1 MKRLGVDEL
10 YRCCDETVLKFE
22 TTDELPPLEGTI
34 GQARALDAIHFGLS
48 LDSSGFNIFLLGDNG
63 TGKMSTIK
71 GILEKQSL
79 TKPVPSDWCYVYNFR
94 DTDAPMAISLDPGQ
108 AVVFQ
113 KDMEEL
119 VKTLR
124 AEIPKV
130 FESKEYE
137 KQKNKIMEEFQKRQR
152 DLFSVLEDEAQAKGF
167 SIRKTVSGLLIVP
180 VKKTGEPLTEEEF
193 EALDT
198 ETKKKVEDLGK
209 ILQDKLDDVVRA
221 VREGEKLLKEQL
233 LKLERDAALSAVGH
247 LIEDI
252 KRKHIQNEKILH
264 YLENVK
270 EDMLEHLDDFKSTEE
285 QAPPLPFMKL
295 PKTEPTFTRYTV
307 NVLVNNKDGKDGKGA
322 PCVFESNPA
331 YYNLF
336 GRIEHK
342 FQYGVAVTD
351 FSMIK
356 AGSLHRAN
364 GGYIVINVLDLL
376 RNLFAYDALKRA
388 IRNREIK
395 IEDVWEQYRLIS
407 TTALKPEAIP
417 LDVKV
422 VLVGSPYLY
431 YLLYG
436 LDEEYREL
444 FKVKADFDSRMERT
458 AENVRKYALFIAA
471 QCKGEKLLPF
481 GRSGVAKVVEYG
493 SRLSEHQEKL
503 SSRFSE
509 IADLIRESN
518 YWAKAA
524 GSGAVKAEHVEKAI
538 NEKVYRS
545 NRIEERLRELMEEGT
560 LIVDTSGAKVGQVNG
575 LAVLELGDY
584 GFGKPS
590 RITARTYAG
599 KAGVVNIERETKM
612 SGRIHEKA
620 ILILTH
626 YLGSKY
632 ATRKPISLSA
642 SITFEQL
649 YDMVEGD
656 SATCAEYYALA
667 SSIAGVPLKQSLAV
681 TGSMDQT
688 GAVQPIGG
696 VNEKTEGFFDLCR
709 LRGLDGT
716 HGVIIPRR
724 NVKNLMLKKEVVDAV
739 RDGKF
744 SIYPIDMVDEGLEIL
759 TGIPAGEVKED
770 GTYPEGSVNYL
781 IMKRLTEIFEALR
794 EKREEKEEEQKKESG
809 PEEKGK
815 SQKPKRSRKT
825 LRGVSNAGQ

>member
-1 MKRLGVDEL
+1 MKRLSVDEL
-10 YRCCDETVLKFE
+10 YRCCDETVLQFE
-22 TTDELPPLEGTI
+22 TTDELPALEGTI
-34 GQARALDAIHFGLS
+34 GQARALNAIHFGLS
-48 LDSSGFNIFLLGDNG
+48 LDSSGFNIYLLGENG
-63 TGKMSTIK
+63 TGKMSTIR

-79 TKPVPSDWCYVYNFR
+79 TKQVPSDWCYVYNFR
-94 DTDAPMAISLDPGQ
+94 DPDAPMAISLEPGQ

-113 KDMEEL
+113 KDMEEM

-124 AEIPKV
+124 VEITKV

-152 DLFSVLEDEAQAKGF
+152 DFFGSLEDEAQAKGF
-167 SIRKTVSGLLIVP
+167 SIRKTVSGLMIVP

-193 EALDT
+193 EGLEAG
-198 ETKKKVEDLGK
+198 TKKKIEELGK
-209 ILQDKLDDVVRA
+209 ILQEKLDDVVRA

-252 KRKHIQNEKILH
+252 KNKHVNNEKIIS
-264 YLENVK
+264 YLENVQ
-270 EDMLEHLDDFKSTEE
+270 EDVLEHMDDFKSTEE
-285 QAPPLPFMKL
+285 QAPPLPFLKM

-307 NVLVNNKDGKDGKGA
+307 NVLVNNKDGKGA

-364 GGYIVINVLDLL
+364 GGFIVINILDLL
-376 RNLFAYDALKRA
+376 RNLFAYDAMKRA

-422 VLVGSPYLY
+422 ILVGSPYLY
-431 YLLYG
+431 YILYS

-444 FKVKADFDSRMERT
+444 FKVKADFDSRMDRT
-458 AENVRKYALFIAA
+458 VENIQRYALFIATL
-471 QCKGEKLLPF
+471 CKEEKLLPF
-481 GRSGVAKVVEYG
+481 DRSGVAKIVEYG

-509 IADLIRESN
+509 VADIIRESA
-518 YWAKAA
+518 YWAKTA
-524 GSGAVKAEHVEKAI
+524 GSGIVKAEHIERAI
-538 NEKVYRS
+538 NEKIYRS

-560 LIVDTSGAKVGQVNG
+560 LIVDTSGAKTGQVNG

-599 KAGVVNIERETKM
+599 KAGVVNIEREIKM

-626 YLGSKY
+626 YLGGKY
-632 ATRKPISLSA
+632 AARKPITLSA

-656 SATCAEYYALA
+656 SATCAEYYALI
-667 SSIAGVPLKQSLAV
+667 SSISGVPLKQNLAV

-696 VNEKTEGFFDLCR
+696 VNEKVEGFFELCR
-709 LRGLDGT
+709 LRGLDGS
-716 HGVIIPRR
+716 HGVIIPGK

-759 TGIPAGEVKED
+759 TGLQAGELKED
-770 GTYPEGSVNYL
+770 GTYPEGSINYL
-781 IMKRLTEIFEALR
+781 VMKRLTEISEAMK
-794 EKREEKEEEQKKESG
+794 EKKEDKEEEQKKDSG
-809 PEEKGK
+809 SPEKQK
-815 SQKPKRSRKT
+815 IQKPKRSRKT
-825 LRGVSNAGQ
+825 LRGMGNEKQ

>member
-10 YRCCDETVLKFE
+10 YRRCDETALQFE
-22 TTDELPPLEGTI
+22 TTAELPPLEGTI
-34 GQARALDAIHFGLS
+34 GQARALNAIHFGLS
-48 LDSSGFNIFLLGDNG
+48 LDSSGFNIFLLGENG

-71 GILEKQSL
+71 GILEKESL
-79 TKPVPSDWCYVYNFR
+79 TKPVPSDLCYVYNFR
-94 DTDAPMAISLDPGQ
+94 DPDAPMAIALEPGQ
-108 AVVFQ
+108 AVAFQ
-113 KDMEEL
+113 KDMEEM

-124 AEIPKV
+124 IEIPKV

-137 KQKNKIMEEFQKRQR
+137 KQKTKIMEEFQKKQR
-152 DLFSVLEDEAQAKGF
+152 DLFSSLDDEAQAKGF

-193 EALDT
+193 EALDA
-198 ETKKKVEDLGK
+198 ETKKKIEALGK
-209 ILQDKLDDVVRA
+209 MLQEKLDDVGRG

-247 LIEDI
+247 LIEDMR
-252 KRKHIQNEKILH
+252 RKYVRNGKILT
-264 YLENVK
+264 YFENVQ
-270 EDMLEHLDDFKSTEE
+270 EDMLEHLDDFKSSEE
-285 QAPPLPFMKL
+285 QAPPLPFMKM
-295 PKTEPTFTRYTV
+295 PRTEPTFTRYTV

-364 GGYIVINVLDLL
+364 GGYIVINVIDLL

-407 TTALKPEAIP
+407 TTALRPEAIP

-431 YLLYG
+431 YLLYS

-444 FKVKADFDSRMERT
+444 FKVKADFDSRMDRT
-458 AENVRKYALFIAA
+458 AENIRKYALFIASL
-471 QCKGEKLLPF
+471 CKEEKLLPLD
-481 GRSGVAKVVEYG
+481 RSGVAKIVEFG
-493 SRLSEHQEKL
+493 SRLSDHQEKL
-503 SSRFSE
+503 SSKFSE
-509 IADLIRESN
+509 IADLIREST
-518 YWAKAA
+518 YWAKTA
-524 GSGAVKAEHVEKAI
+524 GSSIVKAEHIEKAI
-538 NEKVYRS
+538 NEKIYRS

-612 SGRIHEKA
+612 SGKIHEKA
-620 ILILTH
+620 ILILTN
-626 YLGSKY
+626 YVGSRFAIK
-632 ATRKPISLSA
+632 KPISLSA

-656 SATCAEYYALA
+656 SATCAEYYALI
-667 SSIAGVPLKQSLAV
+667 SSISGVALKQNFAV

-688 GAVQPIGG
+688 GVVQPIGG
-696 VNEKTEGFFDLCR
+696 VNEKIEGFFELCR

-716 HGVIIPRR
+716 HGVIIPGR

-759 TGIPAGEVKED
+759 TGMSAGELKED
-770 GTYPEGSVNYL
+770 GTYPEGSINYL
-781 IMKRLTEIFEALR
+781 VMKRLTEIFEALR
-794 EKREEKEEEQKKESG
+794 EKKEEKEEEQKKDSG
-809 PEEKGK
+809 SPEKENT
-815 SQKPKRSRKT
+815 QKPKRSRKT
-825 LRGVSNAGQ
+825 LRGVSNAKR

>member
-1 MKRLGVDEL
+1 MKRLGEDEL
-10 YRCCDETVLKFE
+10 YRCCDESILRFE
-22 TTDELPPLEGTI
+22 TTDDLPLLEGTI
-34 GQARALDAIHFGLS
+34 GQARALNSIDFGLS
-48 LDSSGFNIFLLGDNG
+48 FDSTGFNIFLLGENG

-71 GILEKQSL
+71 AILKKQSL
-79 TKPVPSDWCYVYNFR
+79 VKPVPLDWCYVYNFR
-94 DTDAPMAISLDPGQ
+94 EPDASMAISLGPGQ

-113 KDMEEL
+113 KEMDEL

-124 AEIPKV
+124 VDIPKV

-137 KQKNKIMEEFQKRQR
+137 KHKNEIMEGFQKRQR
-152 DLFSVLEDEAQAKGF
+152 EMFSSLEDEALSKGF

-193 EALDT
+193 ENLDADVKRRI
-198 ETKKKVEDLGK
+198 EEIGK
-209 ILQDKLDDVVRA
+209 GLQEKLDDVVRA

-252 KRKHIQNEKILH
+252 KKKHEDNEKILD

-270 EDMLEHLDDFKSTEE
+270 EDVLEHLDDFKSAEE
-285 QAPPLPFMKL
+285 QAPPLPFMRM
-295 PKTEPTFTRYTV
+295 PKAEPTFTRYSV
-307 NVLVNNKDGKDGKGA
+307 NVLVNNKEQKGA
-322 PCVFESNPA
+322 PCVFESNPT
-331 YYNLF
+331 YFNLF

-376 RNLFAYDALKRA
+376 RNIFAYDALKRA
-388 IRNREIK
+388 IRNKEIK

-407 TTALKPEAIP
+407 TTTLKPEAIP

-422 VLVGSPYLY
+422 ILVGSPFLY
-431 YLLYG
+431 YLLYS

-444 FKVKADFDSRMERT
+444 FKVKADFDSRMDRT
-458 AENVRKYALFIAA
+458 PENIWKYALFVGTL
-471 QCKGEKLLPF
+471 CKEEKLLPF
-481 GRSGVAKVVEYG
+481 DRTGVAKVVEYG

-503 SSRFSE
+503 SSRFSDV
-509 IADLIRESN
+509 ADLIRESTH
-518 YWAKAA
+518 WARAVE
-524 GSGAVKAEHVEKAI
+524 SRVVKAEHVEKAI
-538 NEKVYRS
+538 NEKIYRS
-545 NRIEERLRELMEEGT
+545 NRIEERLRELMNEGT
-560 LIVDTSGAKVGQVNG
+560 LIVDTSGEKVGQVNG

-584 GFGKPS
+584 AFGKPS
-590 RITARTYAG
+590 RITARTFTG

-620 ILILTH
+620 ILILTN
-626 YLGSKY
+626 YLGSRFAIK
-632 ATRKPISLSA
+632 RPISLSA

-649 YDMVEGD
+649 YEMVEGD
-656 SATCAEYYALA
+656 SATCAEYYSLV
-667 SSIAGVPLKQSLAV
+667 SSIAGVPLKQYIAV

-696 VNEKTEGFFDLCR
+696 VNEKVEGFFELCR

-716 HGVIIPRR
+716 HGVIIPSR

-739 RDGKF
+739 REGKF
-744 SIYPIDMVDEGLEIL
+744 SIYPIDTVDEGLEVL
-759 TGIPAGEVKED
+759 TGMPAGEIRDD
-770 GTYPEGSVNYL
+770 GTYPEGTVNHL
-781 IMKRLTEIFEALR
+781 AMKRLTEISEALR
-794 EKREEKEEEQKKESG
+794 EKKEEEEKEKAKDPGSQEMKK
-809 PEEKGK
+809 PQK
-815 SQKPKRSRKT
+815 SQKGRKRLGS
-825 LRGVSNAGQ
+825 A